1 MTEDAADSTANEPQA
16 GAAPEIG
23 AEDLEALKRES
34 EDNYGKYLRA
44 VAELDNLRKRNA
56 RELEN
61 ARKYGV
67 ERLAQAVLPVRDS
80 LEAALAIGGSADVAT
95 LLEGGRATLR
105 LLDEAL
111 NSVGIEQI
119 DPNGEPFD
127 PTKHEAIGMLPSAHL
142 EPDSVL
148 EVVQKGYLVHERVL
162 RPARVLVARAP
173 NEGEG

>member
-1 MTEDAADSTANEPQA
+1 
-16 GAAPEIG
+16 
-23 AEDLEALKRES
+23 
-34 EDNYGKYLRA
+34 
-44 VAELDNLRKRNA
+44 
-56 RELEN
+56 
-61 ARKYGV
+61 
-67 ERLAQAVLPVRDS
+67 
-80 LEAALAIGGSADVAT
+80 VAT

-127 PTKHEAIGMLPSAHL
+127 PTRHEAIGMLPSAHL